1 MAGAAPTKAE
11 RSGTASRSVWL
22 ECSALERGE
31 GVRGEKEQDLD
42 CKQLSC
48 HLRMLVVPR
57 EVGRLE

>member
-1 MAGAAPTKAE
+1 M
-11 RSGTASRSVWL
+11 WL
-22 ECSALERGE
+22 EWSTPERGE
-31 GVRGEKEQDLD
+31 GMRGEREQDLD